1 MNLTNAK
8 QDILNKLTTLSSQ
21 LINIENE
28 FQIELSD
35 LKNKVAQVISNIN
48 VDVFS
53 IAFFGA
59 FSDGKSTIL
68 SVLTNRL
75 DIDISPE
82 PTTDKI
88 VPYQFGDY
96 QIIDTPGLFSEH
108 LTHDEL
114 TKKYISEANIIIYTV
129 DPVNPLKDS
138 HQAIV
143 KWILSDLKKSESTI
157 FVINKMD
164 EVADLEEDDDFAHH
178 SEIKK
183 EVVAKTIKEMTG
195 HDPSKIVCIAADPFE
210 LGLEYWH
217 DQADDYKKLSRI
229 QTLENL
235 ISEFQ
240 TGYKDELIVSAGKS
254 VICDAANHLVK
265 QLDEIKGNFETQRS
279 VLDNQVKEYEQ
290 RCGVL
295 NHDIN
300 RSHINIKEE
309 FISLRED
316 ILVELDAVADMS
328 QLADAMQKRLGEDGY
343 LLEEKINLIIEKY
356 TTHLLSESQ
365 KLFVSLEESLVYH
378 SNIQT
383 ELLGKLSGASSF
395 AMKGMLSASTRTV
408 ADAVLKTRTFLKVPL
423 KFKPWG
429 AVKFAKVL
437 KGMPIVMEVLQG
449 IFGVWSKR
457 KIDKK
462 REAVK
467 NEIEKLFKEGLI
479 QGFTLEKYKED
490 YFPFFTEMQNI
501 LNNLEK
507 DKQETIAKIALIT
520 NELDKNIR
528 GLC

>member
-1 MNLTNAK
+1 LKDKVNQVIAN
-8 QDILNKLTTLSSQ
+8 LNK
-21 LINIENE
+21 E
-28 FQIELSD
+28 
-35 LKNKVAQVISNIN
+35 
-48 VDVFS
+48 VFS

-88 VPYQFGDY
+88 NTYQFGNY

-138 HQAIV
+138 HKATV
-143 KWILSDLKKSESTI
+143 KWILSELKKSESTI

-164 EVADLEEDDDFAHH
+164 EIADLEDDEDFAHH

-183 EVVAKTIKEMTG
+183 EVVANTIKDITG
-195 HDPSKIVCIAADPFE
+195 HEISKIVCIAADPFE
-210 LGLEYWH
+210 LGLKHWH
-217 DQADDYKKLSRI
+217 DQADDYKKFSRI

-240 TGYKDELIVSAGKS
+240 TGYKEELIVSAGKS

-265 QLDEIKGNFETQRS
+265 QLGEIQGNFEKQGS
-279 VLDNQVKEYEQ
+279 VLDNQVKEYEL
-290 RCGVL
+290 RCDVL
-295 NHDIN
+295 NKDIN
-300 RSHINIKEE
+300 RSYINIKEE

-328 QLADAMQKRLGEDGY
+328 QLADVMQRRLGEEGY

-408 ADAVLKTRTFLKVPL
+408 ADAVLKTRTFLKVPF

-429 AVKFAKVL
+429 AVKFAKFL
-437 KGMPIVMEVLQG
+437 KAMPVVMEVLQG
-449 IFGVWSKR
+449 IFGVWSKL
-457 KIDKK
+457 KIDNK
-462 REAVK
+462 RKDVK
-467 NEIEKLFKEGLI
+467 EEIGKVFQVLI
-479 QGFTLEKYKED
+479 QGFTLENYKNE
-490 YFPFFTEMQNI
+490 YFPILTETQNI
-501 LNNLEK
+501 LSNLK
-507 DKQETIAKIALIT
+507 KNKQETIAKIALIT

-528 GLC
+528 GLCQ